1 MMEQRIF
8 ANKLN
13 IEVSQERIRQILL
26 DGQQLE
32 YWIPEIS
39 QVIPVK
45 NHYQIRRS
53 ASAFNQYEELE
64 IIDSNNMIIYH
75 STHGQL
81 EYRIVFTFLEN
92 MGHSVLQQEL
102 FLPTT
107 AIIALPFTLLQPI
120 LKAAFSKNLANLSAY
135 AGEQEVNDAGSY
147 SKFF

>member
-75 STHGQL
+75 
-81 EYRIVFTFLEN
+81 
-92 MGHSVLQQEL
+92 
-102 FLPTT
+102 
-107 AIIALPFTLLQPI
+107 
-120 LKAAFSKNLANLSAY
+120 
-135 AGEQEVNDAGSY
+135 
-147 SKFF
+147 